1 MVLLA
6 IPVVSADEPKAQPPE
21 PPAAAPPAPANAM
34 KPADRVEATS
44 KGQLKNPYTDSNAAI
59 VEAGY
64 KLYMRYGCNGCHGGN
79 GGGGMCPPL
88 TNDVWVYGGD
98 DDTLF
103 RLVTL
108 GSDALQSKGYTRIGT
123 ENVVGPMPPMGLIVR
138 ATTSCGGYSPSS
150 VPTFTG
156 RRRTSSASRLKRYR
170 PIRSG
175 LRGVCAR
182 SGILWR
188 ARRTPLTRAHC
199 GRARSCGKSLRRKEV
214 SGPADAGT
222 RNARS

>member
-123 ENVVGPMPPMGLIVR
+123 ENVVGPMPPMGLIV
-138 ATTSCGGYSPSS
+138 
-150 VPTFTG
+150 
-156 RRRTSSASRLKRYR
+156 ASDDE
-170 PIRSG
+170 
-175 LRGVCAR
+175 
-182 SGILWR
+182 LWR
-188 ARRTPLTRAHC
+188 ILAFVRSNFHGAPENKFGQPPEAVSPTR
-199 GRARSCGKSLRRKEV
+199 
-214 SGPADAGT
+214 
-222 RNARS
+222 